1 MTVFFFNF
9 VKQAP
14 YSLQGDKHVAYDGGK
29 VFKFAT
35 YTVAGNPH
43 RMTHV

>member
-1 MTVFFFNF
+1 MIGYFFNF

-35 YTVAGNPH
+35 YTVTCNLH
-43 RMTHV
+43 RMTHI